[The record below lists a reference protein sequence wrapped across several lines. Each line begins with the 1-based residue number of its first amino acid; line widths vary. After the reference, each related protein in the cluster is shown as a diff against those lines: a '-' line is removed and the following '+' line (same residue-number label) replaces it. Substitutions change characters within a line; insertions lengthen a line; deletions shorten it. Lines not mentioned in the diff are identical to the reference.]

1 MSESQSQQTTK
12 TSNILPWLRFWCNL
26 IFCVLFLTSFI
37 IAGCHLIK
45 NTKPQGSK
53 NIIKLIETIK
63 ENAKTV
69 MIQHQAKDKPKVA
82 QQPKDIPSSNS
93 DSLETDKLPSNN
105 IGNITVESSKTD
117 EYSECYTIRLDDFEN
132 ALKAVALASHQ
143 EAAEDYHKSFSILVT
158 ILTIF
163 GIGFPVIIA
172 LIQHSFNERDLDKID
187 GLTDKAKDATNKAED
202 ATNKAEDATNKAD
215 DATNKANTAI
225 NQANGAYFGAF
236 LCISEA
242 NAAKQK
248 AQDAVKQANKSL
260 DENIEMRKSI
270 GETQHNIFQQIGFIY
285 YQLSEHCTQLIE
297 NEEITYYIKSKL
309 YNIKAAEIYLKNK
322 SSDNSI
328 RELIHDCNSD
338 VDEII
343 QKLNKLSII
352 DVNAGNVIK
361 IILKDLNEYHNVLMN
376 IRNNLSK
383 DFENDINILQK
394 NVSNVIN
401 VVNEKEE
408 AFKHIND

>member
-1 MSESQSQQTTK
+1 MNEPVGYQPTK

-26 IFCVLFLTSFI
+26 VFCVLFLTSFI
-37 IAGCHLIK
+37 IAGYHLVK
-45 NTKPQGSK
+45 NTKPQGSSS
-53 NIIKLIETIK
+53 IQKLIEVIK
-63 ENAKTV
+63 ENAKPV
-69 MIQHQAKDKPKVA
+69 MTQQKAKDKTKVEK
-82 QQPKDIPSSNS
+82 QQEDIPSSNS

-117 EYSECYTIRLDDFEN
+117 EHPECYTIRLDDFEN
-132 ALKAVALASHQ
+132 ALKAVALASRQ

-187 GLTDKAKDATNKAED
+187 SLTDKAKDATNKAE
-202 ATNKAEDATNKAD
+202 

-242 NAAKQK
+242 NTAKQK

-309 YNIKAAEIYLKNK
+309 YNIKAAEIYLKDK
-322 SSDNSI
+322 SSDDSI
-328 RELIHDCNSD
+328 RQLIYDCNSD
-338 VDEII
+338 VDAIN
-343 QKLNKLSII
+343 QKLKKLSII

-361 IILKDLNEYHNVLMN
+361 IILNDLNNYHAILRN

-394 NVSNVIN
+394 SICNVIN